1 MERGPIFRTWNGDP
15 IALPWRQGLC
25 ANLMAVVV
33 LAVFGLSAFLAR
45 PDAAPT
51 PPLRE
56 KRESARSA
64 FPMMSV
70 ASRMAAFTV
79 TRPETPAQS
88 AASKDS
94 GLVHGPSQPL
104 PAAAPESAASPMG
117 VDMADGEA
125 FPLIINIPAGA
136 AWREVFRTYG
146 GVIGV
151 SNSSSQRPAYLSH
164 TISPDGRVDEESVP
178 TIGRFLFRLSDEA
191 IRIVNDT
198 VEPEAQI
205 PPGQSAFAVFGGPF
219 RTVVARVLQ
228 EFCTTEHVSPDDLAV
243 VQLELG
249 TGFGLR
255 VASTTRRA
263 AKF

>member
-1 MERGPIFRTWNGDP
+1 M
-15 IALPWRQGLC
+15 AL
-25 ANLMAVVV
+25 VV

-51 PPLRE
+51 PPPHE

-64 FPMMSV
+64 LPMASV
-70 ASRMAAFTV
+70 PSRIAAFAV
-79 TRPETPAQS
+79 ARPETPARS
-88 AASKDS
+88 AESKDR
-94 GLVHGPSQPL
+94 GLMPGPAQSL
-104 PAAAPESAASPMG
+104 PAAGPDIAASPMG
-117 VDMADGEA
+117 FHMADGDA
-125 FPLIINIPAGA
+125 FPLIISIPAGP

-151 SNSSSQRPAYLSH
+151 SNSSSPRPAYLGH

-191 IRIVNDT
+191 IRVVNET
-198 VEPEAQI
+198 VEPAAQI
-205 PPGQSAFAVFGGPF
+205 PAGQSAFGVFGEPF

-228 EFCTTEHVSPDDLAV
+228 EFCTTEHVSPDNLAV

-255 VASTTRRA
+255 VASTTRRD

>member
-1 MERGPIFRTWNGDP
+1 MERGPIFRAWNGEP
-15 IALPWRQGLC
+15 IASPWRQGLC
-25 ANLMAVVV
+25 ADLMAVVG

-51 PPLRE
+51 PPPLE

-64 FPMMSV
+64 LPMASV
-70 ASRMAAFTV
+70 PSRIAAFAV
-79 TRPETPAQS
+79 ARPETPARS
-88 AASKDS
+88 AESKDR
-94 GLVHGPSQPL
+94 GL
-104 PAAAPESAASPMG
+104 SPMG
-117 VDMADGEA
+117 FHMADGDA
-125 FPLIINIPAGA
+125 FPLIINIPAGP

-151 SNSSSQRPAYLSH
+151 SNSSSPRPAYLGH

-191 IRIVNDT
+191 IRVVNET
-198 VEPEAQI
+198 VEPAAQI
-205 PPGQSAFAVFGGPF
+205 PAGQSAFGVFGEPF

-228 EFCTTEHVSPDDLAV
+228 EFCTTEHVSPDNLAV

-255 VASTTRRA
+255 VASTTRRD